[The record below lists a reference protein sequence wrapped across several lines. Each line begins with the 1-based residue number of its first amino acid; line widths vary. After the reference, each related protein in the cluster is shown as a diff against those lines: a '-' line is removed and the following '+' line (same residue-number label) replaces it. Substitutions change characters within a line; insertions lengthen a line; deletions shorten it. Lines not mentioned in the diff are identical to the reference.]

1 MLTYL
6 LQPIIDYI
14 FYFFIILQTKN
25 YYFNMEQFT
34 IYKALQLLAGGVVA
48 YLLGSIPSAV
58 WIGKSFYGIDVRK
71 EGSHNAGATNT
82 IRVLGTLP
90 GLFVL
95 AIDILKGW
103 VAVYLSTNV
112 FGSFLRDWH
121 WLNEY
126 SYYSLSIAI
135 IVVIGHAL
143 PVFAGFKGGKGVA
156 TMLGAV
162 IGLFHGIIPFV
173 LAVFILT
180 FILTHYIS
188 LSSIMAAISFPIL
201 YLTSKLWLPK
211 NDDITLSMAV
221 FSIIVALFIIWT
233 HRKNIKRLLNHQEPK
248 FKFKRTIKL
257 DKKKKLQ

>member
-1 MLTYL
+1 
-6 LQPIIDYI
+6 
-14 FYFFIILQTKN
+14 
-25 YYFNMEQFT
+25 MEHSIT
-34 IYKALQLLAGGVVA
+34 IYKALQLLSGGVVA

-95 AIDILKGW
+95 ALDISKGW

-121 WLNEY
+121 WLDEF

-143 PVFAGFKGGKGVA
+143 PVFASFKGGKGVA
-156 TMLGAV
+156 TVLGAV
-162 IGLFHGIIPFV
+162 VGLFHGIIPFV

-188 LSSIMAAISFPIL
+188 LSSIMAAVSFPIL
-201 YLTSKLWLPK
+201 YLTSKLWLPVS
-211 NDDITLSMAV
+211 DDITVPMAV
-221 FSIIVALFIIWT
+221 FSVIVALFIIWT
-233 HRKNIKRLLNHQEPK
+233 HRKNIKRLINHKEPK
-248 FKFKRTIKL
+248 FRFKRTIKPS
-257 DKKKKLQ
+257 DSHKVQ